1 MFLNNRQQGFETC
14 PIRLS
19 LLQPGNGD
27 HTLDPIEKLTIETP
41 EQIDLEFPLAGL
53 GSRGLALLVDSLIQ
67 AIVVIIVSVLMEL
80 ISPDLFRHWA
90 AAGKW
95 MTALIISVMFCL
107 YWGYFALF
115 EVFWNGQT
123 PGKRQAHIRVITNSG
138 RPINVFEA
146 IARNFLRAV
155 DSQLG
160 YVVGAVAIA
169 VDKRNRRLGDMVAGT
184 VVVHELQEQ
193 GDSYWYSQQST
204 TTDASVVE
212 VVAAMT
218 PQEFQLIE
226 TFLNRRLDLPYDQRE
241 KTAISI
247 ADRIGTRL
255 NVAAAD
261 RPSPESFLEEL
272 SRRYRDAA
280 RFR

>member
-1 MFLNNRQQGFETC
+1 M
-14 PIRLS
+14 
-19 LLQPGNGD
+19 
-27 HTLDPIEKLTIETP
+27 DPIEKLTIETP

-204 TTDASVVE
+204 TTDASVVD

-261 RPSPESFLEEL
+261 RPYPESFLEEL